1 MGTAGP
7 DWALTLDGYEALC
20 ITDEHSVL
28 STPGFAAF
36 RA

>member
-1 MGTAGP
+1 
-7 DWALTLDGYEALC
+7 LTLDGYEALC